1 MSEWEREL
9 GVKGVQEGNNET
21 ENHLGWSLQPSTDS
35 IGNIWEKEKV
45 KADKP
50 LKQFK
55 GKQWEG
61 GQEDGQKKKGQESQ
75 GLITKIPNHL
85 QS

>member
-1 MSEWEREL
+1 MSEWERL
-9 GVKGVQEGNNET
+9 GVKGVQEENDET
-21 ENHLGWSLQPSTDS
+21 ENHLEWNLQPSTDV

-45 KADKP
+45 KANKP

-61 GQEDGQKKKGQESQ
+61 GEEDGQEKEGAR
-75 GLITKIPNHL
+75 ITGANYKNF
-85 QS
+85 Q